1 MLKVPLTVSK
11 QSDHQHT
18 ACNKDKPTPLLKAAA
33 NSQTK
38 SADTL

>member
-1 MLKVPLTVSK
+1 MLNIPLIV
-11 QSDHQHT
+11 SDHQHT
-18 ACNKDKPTPLLKAAA
+18 ACNKAKPTPLLKAVA